1 MPHQALTSSFAHAA
15 HAFLLNRPVPAT
27 SAATAVRLSAI
38 GGALV
43 HCMQGEKIKLLRY
56 LQGYPSMF
64 RVLDAEKPGFTCAY
78 ALVND

>member
-15 HAFLLNRPVPAT
+15 HAFLLNRQVPAT

-43 HCMQGEKIKLLRY
+43 HRMQGEKIKLLRC